1 MVTEAEVDCVFV
13 KAWVGRGDVPGALLP
28 CAPAPAAPLEL
39 EDAIFRGCSD
49 RVEPLF
55 ANKKRIT

>member
-28 CAPAPAAPLEL
+28 CGPAPAAPYEL
-39 EDAIFRGCSD
+39 EDAIFEGCFYC
-49 RVEPLF
+49 VEPLF
-55 ANKKRIT
+55 ADM